1 MTKWLDDLIDVES
14 DVKSYFAE
22 KGETPSP
29 QKVGMFVKTGVIY
42 HILLEIQKIHVQIKR
57 QADGVEEQNKMIRK
71 IHKLD
76 KENT

>member
-42 HILLEIQKIHVQIKR
+42 HLLVEIQKIHVQIKR
-57 QADGVEEQNKMIRK
+57 QADELEKQNKMIGG

>member
-42 HILLEIQKIHVQIKR
+42 NLLVEIQNNYLLR
-57 QADGVEEQNKMIRK
+57 
-71 IHKLD
+71 
-76 KENT
+76 